1 MLLTVSDGKVIPP
14 VIGEPPELFPR
25 VPPAGKTAECSDLLI
40 RHDVFLRRKFPGNEL
55 LIGVIAH
62 LDLFLAGPGILIAV
76 YGIIPVDDLIR
87 DEGEDARRVDCV
99 VECLMELAVIFYFQE
114 IDRIL
119 ERPPFLSRLKCNR
132 KKLLDILIVDRAR
145 QKIFHIIKCHVP
157 LQLREIRRPPG
168 AEAELIVTF
177 PAPDQELSDSLREDE
192 SAHLKVLH
200 RERDD
205 FLCPVVQ
212 SSVDDRFYKDMEGID
227 DLLLFVHFDGT
238 DLDDLKRESL
248 LLPRFAV
255 WALIPFKIQYNIIH
269 NYSPFGCL
277 SLICSSDDP
286 VNIRR
291 SQTAFF
297 QTDVSSGTIYAPHA
311 CVFPVRRFER
321 SDILCTARLCFQSD
335 TSGRDMIRTA
345 SSRMP
350 AILLKSARDRSSAV
364 LSMTA
369 DVSCSSPAGL

>member
-1 MLLTVSDGKVIPP
+1 
-14 VIGEPPELFPR
+14 
-25 VPPAGKTAECSDLLI
+25 
-40 RHDVFLRRKFPGNEL
+40 
-55 LIGVIAH
+55 
-62 LDLFLAGPGILIAV
+62 
-76 YGIIPVDDLIR
+76 
-87 DEGEDARRVDCV
+87 
-99 VECLMELAVIFYFQE
+99 
-114 IDRIL
+114 
-119 ERPPFLSRLKCNR
+119 
-132 KKLLDILIVDRAR
+132 
-145 QKIFHIIKCHVP
+145 
-157 LQLREIRRPPG
+157 
-168 AEAELIVTF
+168 
-177 PAPDQELSDSLREDE
+177 
-192 SAHLKVLH
+192 
-200 RERDD
+200 
-205 FLCPVVQ
+205 
-212 SSVDDRFYKDMEGID
+212 MEGID

-277 SLICSSDDP
+277 SLICSSDDS

-297 QTDVSSGTIYAPHA
+297 QSDARNGPIFCVPHA
-311 CVFPVRRFER
+311 CVFSVRRLKRF
-321 SDILCTARLCFQSD
+321 DILCTARLCFQSD

>member
-25 VPPAGKTAECSDLLI
+25 VPPAGKTAERGDLLI

-119 ERPPFLSRLKCNR
+119 ECPSVLSRLKCDR

-145 QKIFHIIKCHVP
+145 KKIFHIIKCHVP
-157 LQLREIRRPPG
+157 LQLREIRRSPG

-177 PAPDQELSDSLREDE
+177 PAPDQELSDCLREDE
-192 SAHLKVLH
+192 SAHLKILH
-200 RERDD
+200 R
-205 FLCPVVQ
+205 
-212 SSVDDRFYKDMEGID
+212 
-227 DLLLFVHFDGT
+227 
-238 DLDDLKRESL
+238 
-248 LLPRFAV
+248 
-255 WALIPFKIQYNIIH
+255 
-269 NYSPFGCL
+269 
-277 SLICSSDDP
+277 
-286 VNIRR
+286 
-291 SQTAFF
+291 
-297 QTDVSSGTIYAPHA
+297 
-311 CVFPVRRFER
+311 
-321 SDILCTARLCFQSD
+321 
-335 TSGRDMIRTA
+335 
-345 SSRMP
+345 
-350 AILLKSARDRSSAV
+350 
-364 LSMTA
+364 
-369 DVSCSSPAGL
+369 